1 MSYTTEQLIEIL
13 DHELRATWK
22 GDRIVMSSGDRIS
35 NPVVAR
41 ALGTEKL
48 SKVFAYQDFRNQIH
62 DYQRQHNV
70 SGIIWRTCR
79 FNSLTVQVPEVHGQ
93 LIPIE
98 TDKQTLINATTAIL
112 EFWYSS
118 TNNMQFWL
126 TGNDLKPI
134 TASDVERLVGEA
146 EWVELDVGQSELY
159 LSLCWGTPQECHY
172 QWSWPGSW
180 CERVIAANSTPT
192 LTKV

>member
-13 DHELRATWK
+13 DNELRATWK
-22 GDRIVMSSGDRIS
+22 GERIVMSSGDRIS

-48 SKVFAYQDFRNQIH
+48 SKVFAYQDFRTQIH
-62 DYQRQHNV
+62 DYQRHHNV

-79 FNSLTVQVPEVHGQ
+79 FNDLTVQVPEIHGQ
-93 LIPIE
+93 LIPIDD
-98 TDKQTLINATTAIL
+98 DKQTLVEAKTAIL
-112 EFWYSS
+112 NFWY
-118 TNNMQFWL
+118 TNTHNMCFWL
-126 TGNDLKPI
+126 TGEALKPI
-134 TASDVERLVGEA
+134 TTSDVERLVREA
-146 EWVELDVGQSELY
+146 EWVELDVGQTELY

-172 QWSWPGSW
+172 QWSWPDSW
-180 CERVIAANSTPT
+180 CERVIAANNTPT